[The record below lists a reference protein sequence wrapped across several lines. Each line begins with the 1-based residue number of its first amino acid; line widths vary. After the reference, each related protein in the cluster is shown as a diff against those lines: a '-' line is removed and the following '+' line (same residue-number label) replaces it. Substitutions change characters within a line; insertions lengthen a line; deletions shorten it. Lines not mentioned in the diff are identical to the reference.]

1 MDQPHIHSNLMILL
15 LYDLAETN
23 NHRTLLLLNYDILDP
38 CCSPPSLGF
47 SVSFSLRVPSLV
59 RLSPEGCD
67 PYRSMRIIVSVK
79 GRTRLPIVSGNLS
92 SHSPSFRYPNPKPA
106 GGNIEHSPTSWPN

>member
-23 NHRTLLLLNYDILDP
+23 NHRTLLLFKYDILDP

-59 RLSPEGCD
+59 RLSPEGCHA
-67 PYRSMRIIVSVK
+67 YRSMWIIVSVID
-79 GRTRLPIVSGNLS
+79 RMRLPIVSRILPR
-92 SHSPSFRYPNPKPA
+92 HSPSFRFPVL
-106 GGNIEHSPTSWPN
+106 